1 MKKTKTVLAT
11 LSVATALTTFAPLAA
26 PVLAAEST
34 ATQVTQTQLKD
45 GTQTIGVTYKKTGEE
60 TPSETGRWL
69 GNGNGNTIRVT
80 VTNHQVSQLVI
91 PNVNAA
97 TAGMIKGIKIK
108 DQNDRVL
115 QTGQVQKNADG
126 SVNYV
131 FGAAAYKEGKE
142 IIAFDLVT
150 PMGSMSEE
158 ADMYLATNELPTE
171 PVTPAKPAQPATGA
185 ASSSVTS
192 QATSVSSSS
201 ASQATSSSASSSSQT
216 SNAKPAAQPTNNN
229 NVSGTQT
236 GADKTSQEE
245 TATIAFYKT
254 GTTEKSVAANF
265 FAPNVNA
272 EVDANGKV
280 TKLVLG
286 ISQNASMVKAISLN
300 GVKGTV
306 AVDKNGS
313 GTATFAGSAYK
324 EGKGVINFTID
335 FGQGPYS
342 PSADIVLGA
351 LKAGQAKF
359 TKSNNPAP
367 ALSELPGSTQAPTLP
382 TSSNNGASQVPVAN
396 QTKQAVL
403 PQTGDN
409 SAKTAGLTL
418 AGLGSVVA
426 AGLAFVLGKKRQAD

>member
-11 LSVATALTTFAPLAA
+11 LSVATALTTFAPLAT
-26 PVLAAEST
+26 PVLADGSA

-60 TPSETGRWL
+60 TPSEAGKYL
-69 GNGNGNTIRVT
+69 GNDVAVT

-91 PNVNAA
+91 PNVNAT
-97 TAGMIKGIKIK
+97 TAGMIKTVTVNG
-108 DQNDRVL
+108 

-131 FGAAAYKEGKE
+131 FGAAAYKEGQGT
-142 IIAFDLVT
+142 IAFDLAI
-150 PMGSMSEE
+150 PGISMHEE
-158 ADMYLATNELPTE
+158 ADMFLHTNELPTE
-171 PVTPAKPAQPATGA
+171 PVTPAKPAQPATSA
-185 ASSSVTS
+185 ASSSVT
-192 QATSVSSSS
+192 
-201 ASQATSSSASSSSQT
+201 SQATSSSASSSSQT
-216 SNAKPAAQPTNNN
+216 SNSKPAAQPTDNN

-236 GADKTSQEE
+236 GADKTSREE

-306 AVDKNGS
+306 AVDKDGS

-342 PSADIVLGA
+342 PSADVVLGA

-367 ALSELPGSTQAPTLP
+367 ALSELSGSAQAPTPTLP
-382 TSSNNGASQVPVAN
+382 TSSKNGASQVPVAN

-418 AGLGSVVA
+418 AGLGSVMA

>member
-11 LSVATALTTFAPLAA
+11 LSVATALTTFAPLAT
-26 PVLAAEST
+26 PVLADGSA

-60 TPSETGRWL
+60 TPSEAGKFL
-69 GNGNGNTIRVT
+69 GNDVAVT
-80 VTNHQVSQLVI
+80 VTNRQVSQLVI
-91 PNVNAA
+91 PNVNAT
-97 TAGMIKGIKIK
+97 TAGMIKTVTVNG
-108 DQNDRVL
+108 

-131 FGAAAYKEGKE
+131 FGAAAYKEGQGT
-142 IIAFDLVT
+142 IAFDLAT
-150 PMGSMSEE
+150 PIGSMHEE
-158 ADMYLATNELPTE
+158 ADMFLHTNELPTE
-171 PVTPAKPAQPATGA
+171 PVTPTKPAQPATSA
-185 ASSSVTS
+185 A
-192 QATSVSSSS
+192 SSS

-216 SNAKPAAQPTNNN
+216 SNAKPATQPTNNN

>member
-97 TAGMIKGIKIK
+97 TAGMIKTVTVN
-108 DQNDRVL
+108 DQI
-115 QTGQVQKNADG
+115 GQVQKNADG
-126 SVNYV
+126 SVDYV
-131 FGAAAYKEGKE
+131 FGAAAYKEGQGT
-142 IIAFDLVT
+142 IAFDLVT

-171 PVTPAKPAQPATGA
+171 QVTPAKPAQPATGA

-216 SNAKPAAQPTNNN
+216 SNSKPAAQPTDNN

-306 AVDKNGS
+306 AVDKDGS

-351 LKAGQAKF
+351 LKKGQAKF

-367 ALSELPGSTQAPTLP
+367 ALSELPGSTQAPTPTLP

>member
-11 LSVATALTTFAPLAA
+11 LSVATALTTFAPLAT
-26 PVLAAEST
+26 PVLADGSVAN
-34 ATQVTQTQLKD
+34 QVTQTQLKD

-60 TPSETGRWL
+60 TPSETGKWL
-69 GNGNGNTIRVT
+69 GNNIRVT

-97 TAGMIKGIKIK
+97 TAGMIKTVTVNNQI
-108 DQNDRVL
+108 
-115 QTGQVQKNADG
+115 GQVQKNADG

-131 FGAAAYKEGKE
+131 FGAAAYKEGQGT
-142 IIAFDLVT
+142 ITFNLAV
-150 PMGSMSEE
+150 PGVPPVG
-158 ADMYLATNELPTE
+158 ANMYLATNELPTE

-185 ASSSVTS
+185 A
-192 QATSVSSSS
+192 SSS

-229 NVSGTQT
+229 KVSGTQT

-306 AVDKNGS
+306 AVDKDGS

-342 PSADIVLGA
+342 PSADVVLGA

-367 ALSELPGSTQAPTLP
+367 ALSELSGSTQAPTLP
-382 TSSNNGASQVPVAN
+382 TSSKNGASQVPGAN

>member
-11 LSVATALTTFAPLAA
+11 LSVATALTTFAPLAT
-26 PVLAAEST
+26 PVLADGSA

-45 GTQTIGVTYKKTGEE
+45 GTQTIGVTYKRTKEE

-69 GNGNGNTIRVT
+69 GNGNTIRVT

-97 TAGMIKGIKIK
+97 TAGMIKGITIK
-108 DQNDRVL
+108 DQNGQVL
-115 QTGQVQKNADG
+115 QTGQVQKNDKG
-126 SVNYV
+126 SVDYV
-131 FGAAAYKEGKE
+131 FGAAAYKEGRE
-142 IIAFDLVT
+142 IIAFDLAT
-150 PMGSMSEE
+150 PMGSMHEE
-158 ADMYLATNELPTE
+158 ADMFLHTNELPTE

-192 QATSVSSSS
+192 QATS
-201 ASQATSSSASSSSQT
+201 SSASSSSQT
-216 SNAKPAAQPTNNN
+216 SNSKPAAQPTDNN

-306 AVDKNGS
+306 AVDKDGS

-342 PSADIVLGA
+342 PSADVVLGA

-367 ALSELPGSTQAPTLP
+367 ALSELSGSTQAPTPTLP

>member
-11 LSVATALTTFAPLAA
+11 LSVATALTTFAPLAT
-26 PVLAAEST
+26 PVLADGSA

-45 GTQTIGVTYKKTGEE
+45 GTQTIGVTYKKDDDK
-60 TPSETGRWL
+60 TPSETGSRL
-69 GNGNGNTIRVT
+69 GNNIRVI

-91 PNVNAA
+91 PNVSAA
-97 TAGMIKGIKIK
+97 TAGMIKTVTVNG
-108 DQNDRVL
+108 

-131 FGAAAYKEGKE
+131 FGAAAYKEGQGA
-142 IIAFDLVT
+142 ITFALAFS
-150 PMGSMSEE
+150 GRSMNVG
-158 ADMYLATNELPTE
+158 AHMYLATNELPTE
-171 PVTPAKPAQPATGA
+171 PVTPAKPAQPATGTA
-185 ASSSVTS
+185 
-192 QATSVSSSS
+192 SSS

-306 AVDKNGS
+306 AVDKDGS

-367 ALSELPGSTQAPTLP
+367 ALNELSGSAQAPTPTLP

-409 SAKTAGLTL
+409 SAKMAGLTL

>member
-11 LSVATALTTFAPLAA
+11 LSVATALTTFAPLAT
-26 PVLAAEST
+26 PVLADGSA

-60 TPSETGRWL
+60 TPSEAGKFL
-69 GNGNGNTIRVT
+69 GNDVAVT

-91 PNVNAA
+91 PNVDAT
-97 TAGMIKGIKIK
+97 TAGMIKTVTVNG
-108 DQNDRVL
+108 

-185 ASSSVTS
+185 ASSS
-192 QATSVSSSS
+192 

-216 SNAKPAAQPTNNN
+216 SNSKPAAQPTNNN

-306 AVDKNGS
+306 AVDKDGS

-342 PSADIVLGA
+342 PSADVVLGA

-367 ALSELPGSTQAPTLP
+367 ALSELSGSTQAPTLP
-382 TSSNNGASQVPVAN
+382 TSSKNGASQVPGAN
-396 QTKQAVL
+396 QTKQVVL

-426 AGLAFVLGKKRQAD
+426 AGLAFVLGKKQQAD

>member
-11 LSVATALTTFAPLAA
+11 LSVATALTTFAPLAT
-26 PVLAAEST
+26 PVLADGSVAN
-34 ATQVTQTQLKD
+34 QVTQTQLKD
-45 GTQTIGVTYKKTGEE
+45 GTQTIGVTYKKTDDK

-69 GNGNGNTIRVT
+69 GNNIRVT

-97 TAGMIKGIKIK
+97 TAGMIKTVTVNNQI
-108 DQNDRVL
+108 
-115 QTGQVQKNADG
+115 GQVQKNADG

-131 FGAAAYKEGKE
+131 FGAAAYKEGQGT
-142 IIAFDLVT
+142 ITFNLAVPGVPPVGANMF
-150 PMGSMSEE
+150 
-158 ADMYLATNELPTE
+158 LATNELPTE

-192 QATSVSSSS
+192 QATSASSSS

-216 SNAKPAAQPTNNN
+216 SNSKPAAQPTDNN

-306 AVDKNGS
+306 AVDKNGL

-367 ALSELPGSTQAPTLP
+367 DLSELPGSTQAPTLP
-382 TSSNNGASQVPVAN
+382 TSSKDGASQVPGAN

>member
-11 LSVATALTTFAPLAA
+11 LSVATALTTFAPLAT
-26 PVLAAEST
+26 PVLADGSA

-45 GTQTIGVTYKKTGEE
+45 GTQTIGVTYKKDDDK
-60 TPSETGRWL
+60 TPSETGKWL
-69 GNGNGNTIRVT
+69 GNNIRVT

-97 TAGMIKGIKIK
+97 TAGMIKTVTVNNQI
-108 DQNDRVL
+108 
-115 QTGQVQKNADG
+115 GQVQKNADG

-131 FGAAAYKEGKE
+131 FGAAAYKEGQGT
-142 IIAFDLVT
+142 ITFNLAV
-150 PMGSMSEE
+150 PGVPPVG
-158 ADMYLATNELPTE
+158 ANMYLATNELPTE

-185 ASSSVTS
+185 A
-192 QATSVSSSS
+192 SSS

-229 NVSGTQT
+229 KVSGTQT

-306 AVDKNGS
+306 AVDKDGS

-342 PSADIVLGA
+342 PSADVVLGA

-367 ALSELPGSTQAPTLP
+367 ALSELSGSTQAPTLP
-382 TSSNNGASQVPVAN
+382 TSSKNGASQVPGAN
-396 QTKQAVL
+396 QTKQVVL

>member
-1 MKKTKTVLAT
+1 M
-11 LSVATALTTFAPLAA
+11 
-26 PVLAAEST
+26 
-34 ATQVTQTQLKD
+34 
-45 GTQTIGVTYKKTGEE
+45 
-60 TPSETGRWL
+60 
-69 GNGNGNTIRVT
+69 
-80 VTNHQVSQLVI
+80 
-91 PNVNAA
+91 
-97 TAGMIKGIKIK
+97 
-108 DQNDRVL
+108 
-115 QTGQVQKNADG
+115 
-126 SVNYV
+126 
-131 FGAAAYKEGKE
+131 
-142 IIAFDLVT
+142 
-150 PMGSMSEE
+150 
-158 ADMYLATNELPTE
+158 
-171 PVTPAKPAQPATGA
+171 
-185 ASSSVTS
+185 
-192 QATSVSSSS
+192 
-201 ASQATSSSASSSSQT
+201 
-216 SNAKPAAQPTNNN
+216 
-229 NVSGTQT
+229 
-236 GADKTSQEE
+236 
-245 TATIAFYKT
+245 
-254 GTTEKSVAANF
+254 AANF

-306 AVDKNGS
+306 AVDKDGS

-342 PSADIVLGA
+342 PSADVVLGA

-367 ALSELPGSTQAPTLP
+367 ALSELSGSTQAPTLP
-382 TSSNNGASQVPVAN
+382 TSSKNGASQVPGAN
-396 QTKQAVL
+396 QTKQVVL

>member
-11 LSVATALTTFAPLAA
+11 LSVATALTTFAPLAT
-26 PVLAAEST
+26 PVLADGSA

-45 GTQTIGVTYKKTGEE
+45 GMQTIGVTYKKTGEE
-60 TPSETGRWL
+60 TPSEAGRFL
-69 GNGNGNTIRVT
+69 GNNVAVI

-91 PNVNAA
+91 PNVNA
-97 TAGMIKGIKIK
+97 TNAGMIKTVTVNG
-108 DQNDRVL
+108 

-131 FGAAAYKEGKE
+131 FGAAAYKEGQGT
-142 IIAFDLVT
+142 IAFDLAIS
-150 PMGSMSEE
+150 GISMHEE
-158 ADMYLATNELPTE
+158 ADMYLATNKLPTE
-171 PVTPAKPAQPATGA
+171 PVTPAKPAQPATGVA
-185 ASSSVTS
+185 
-192 QATSVSSSS
+192 SSS
-201 ASQATSSSASSSSQT
+201 ASQATSASSSSSSQT
-216 SNAKPAAQPTNNN
+216 SNAKPAAQPTNN

-342 PSADIVLGA
+342 PSADVVLGA

-367 ALSELPGSTQAPTLP
+367 ALSELPGSTQAPTPTLP
-382 TSSNNGASQVPVAN
+382 TSSNNGASQVPGANPN

-426 AGLAFVLGKKRQAD
+426 AGLDFVLGKKRQAD

>member
-11 LSVATALTTFAPLAA
+11 LSVATALTTFAPLAT
-26 PVLAAEST
+26 PVLADGSA

-60 TPSETGRWL
+60 TPSEAGKFL
-69 GNGNGNTIRVT
+69 GNDVAVT

-91 PNVNAA
+91 PNVNAT
-97 TAGMIKGIKIK
+97 TAGMIKTVTVNG
-108 DQNDRVL
+108 

-131 FGAAAYKEGKE
+131 FGAAAYKEGQGT
-142 IIAFDLVT
+142 IAFDLAT
-150 PMGSMSEE
+150 PIGSMHEE
-158 ADMYLATNELPTE
+158 ADMFLHTNELPTE
-171 PVTPAKPAQPATGA
+171 PVTPTKPAQPATGA
-185 ASSSVTS
+185 A
-192 QATSVSSSS
+192 SSS

-229 NVSGTQT
+229 KVSGTQT

-306 AVDKNGS
+306 AVDKDGS

-342 PSADIVLGA
+342 PSADVVLGA

-367 ALSELPGSTQAPTLP
+367 ALSELSGSTQAPTLP
-382 TSSNNGASQVPVAN
+382 TSSKNGASQVPGAN
-396 QTKQAVL
+396 QTKQVVL

>member
-11 LSVATALTTFAPLAA
+11 LSVATALTTFAPLAT
-26 PVLAAEST
+26 PVLADGSA

-60 TPSETGRWL
+60 TPSEAGKYL
-69 GNGNGNTIRVT
+69 GNDVAVT

-91 PNVNAA
+91 PNVNAT
-97 TAGMIKGIKIK
+97 TAGMIKTVTVNG
-108 DQNDRVL
+108 

-131 FGAAAYKEGKE
+131 FGAAAYKEGQGT
-142 IIAFDLVT
+142 IAFDLAT
-150 PMGSMSEE
+150 PIGSMHEE
-158 ADMYLATNELPTE
+158 ADMFLHTNELPTE
-171 PVTPAKPAQPATGA
+171 PVTPTKPAQPATSA
-185 ASSSVTS
+185 ASSSVT
-192 QATSVSSSS
+192 
-201 ASQATSSSASSSSQT
+201 SQATSSSASSSSQT
-216 SNAKPAAQPTNNN
+216 SNSKPAAQPTDNN

-236 GADKTSQEE
+236 GADKTSREE

-306 AVDKNGS
+306 AVDKDGS

-342 PSADIVLGA
+342 PSADVVLGA

-367 ALSELPGSTQAPTLP
+367 ALSELSGSAQAPTPTLP
-382 TSSNNGASQVPVAN
+382 TSSKNGASQVPVAN

-418 AGLGSVVA
+418 AGLGSVMA

>member
-69 GNGNGNTIRVT
+69 GNNIRVT

-91 PNVNAA
+91 PNVSAQI
-97 TAGMIKGIKIK
+97 AGMIKGIKIK
-108 DQNDRVL
+108 DQNDQVL
-115 QTGQVQKNADG
+115 QNGQVQKNADG

-131 FGAAAYKEGKE
+131 FGAAAYKEGQGT
-142 IIAFDLVT
+142 IAFDLAI
-150 PMGSMSEE
+150 GSMHEE
-158 ADMYLATNELPTE
+158 ADMFLHTNELPTE
-171 PVTPAKPAQPATGA
+171 PVTPTKPAQPATGA
-185 ASSSVTS
+185 A
-192 QATSVSSSS
+192 SSS

-351 LKAGQAKF
+351 LKKGQAKF

-396 QTKQAVL
+396 QAKQAVL

>member
-11 LSVATALTTFAPLAA
+11 LSVATALTTFAPLAT
-26 PVLAAEST
+26 PVLADGSA

-60 TPSETGRWL
+60 TPSEAGKFL
-69 GNGNGNTIRVT
+69 GNDVAVT
-80 VTNHQVSQLVI
+80 VTNRQVSQLVI
-91 PNVNAA
+91 PNVNAT
-97 TAGMIKGIKIK
+97 TAGMIKTVTVNG
-108 DQNDRVL
+108 

-131 FGAAAYKEGKE
+131 FGAAAYKEGQGT
-142 IIAFDLVT
+142 IAFNLAVSGV
-150 PMGSMSEE
+150 PSVE

-185 ASSSVTS
+185 ASSS
-192 QATSVSSSS
+192 

-216 SNAKPAAQPTNNN
+216 SDSKPAAQPTDNN

-306 AVDKNGS
+306 AVDKDGS

-367 ALSELPGSTQAPTLP
+367 ALNELPGSTQAPTPTLP
-382 TSSNNGASQVPVAN
+382 ASSNNGASQVPVAN

-418 AGLGSVVA
+418 AGLGSVMA

>member
-11 LSVATALTTFAPLAA
+11 LSVATALTTFAPLAT
-26 PVLAAEST
+26 PVLADGSA

-45 GTQTIGVTYKKTGEE
+45 GTQTIGVTYKKVDDK
-60 TPSETGRWL
+60 TPSETGSQL
-69 GNGNGNTIRVT
+69 GNHIRVI

-91 PNVNAA
+91 PNVNAV
-97 TAGMIKGIKIK
+97 TAGMIKTVTVNG
-108 DQNDRVL
+108 

-131 FGAAAYKEGKE
+131 FGAAAYKEGQGT
-142 IIAFDLVT
+142 ITFALAIS
-150 PMGSMSEE
+150 GRSMNVG
-158 ADMYLATNELPTE
+158 AHMYLATNELPTE

-185 ASSSVTS
+185 ASSS
-192 QATSVSSSS
+192 

-216 SNAKPAAQPTNNN
+216 SNAKPAAQPTDNN
-229 NVSGTQT
+229 NVKT

-306 AVDKNGS
+306 AVDKDGS

-367 ALSELPGSTQAPTLP
+367 ALSELSGSTQAPTPTPTLP

>member
-69 GNGNGNTIRVT
+69 GNNIRVT

-91 PNVNAA
+91 PNVSAQI
-97 TAGMIKGIKIK
+97 AGMIKGIKIK
-108 DQNDRVL
+108 DQNDQVL
-115 QTGQVQKNADG
+115 QNGQVQKNADG

-131 FGAAAYKEGKE
+131 FGAAAYKEGQEK
-142 IIAFDLVT
+142 IAFDLAT
-150 PMGSMSEE
+150 PIGSMHEE
-158 ADMYLATNELPTE
+158 ADMFLHTNELPTE
-171 PVTPAKPAQPATGA
+171 PVTPTKPAQPATGA
-185 ASSSVTS
+185 A
-192 QATSVSSSS
+192 SSS

-216 SNAKPAAQPTNNN
+216 SNAKPAAQPTNSN

-351 LKAGQAKF
+351 LKKGQAKF

-396 QTKQAVL
+396 QAKQAVL

>member
-11 LSVATALTTFAPLAA
+11 LSMATALTTFAPLAT
-26 PVLAAEST
+26 PVLADGSA

-45 GTQTIGVTYKKTGEE
+45 GMQTIGVTYKKSGAE
-60 TPSETGRWL
+60 TPSETGQFL
-69 GNGNGNTIRVT
+69 GNNIAVT

-91 PNVNAA
+91 PNVSAQI
-97 TAGMIKGIKIK
+97 AGMIKSVKI
-108 DQNDRVL
+108 ND

-142 IIAFDLVT
+142 IIAFDLAT
-150 PMGSMSEE
+150 PMGSMHEE
-158 ADMYLATNELPTE
+158 ADMFLHTNELPTE
-171 PVTPAKPAQPATGA
+171 PVTPAVT
-185 ASSSVTS
+185 SSSFSSAS

-201 ASQATSSSASSSSQT
+201 QAPAASSSSVSQGL
-216 SNAKPAAQPTNNN
+216 KPAAQPTNNN
-229 NVSGTQT
+229 DEKA
-236 GADKTSQEE
+236 GANKTSQEE

-367 ALSELPGSTQAPTLP
+367 DLSELPGSTQAPTLP
-382 TSSNNGASQVPVAN
+382 TSSKDGASQVPVAN

>member
-11 LSVATALTTFAPLAA
+11 LSVATALTTFAPLAT
-26 PVLAAEST
+26 PVLADGSA

-60 TPSETGRWL
+60 TPSEAGKFL
-69 GNGNGNTIRVT
+69 GNDVAVT
-80 VTNHQVSQLVI
+80 VTNRQVSQLVI
-91 PNVNAA
+91 PNVNAT
-97 TAGMIKGIKIK
+97 TAGMIKTVTVNG
-108 DQNDRVL
+108 

-131 FGAAAYKEGKE
+131 FGAAAYKEGQGT
-142 IIAFDLVT
+142 IAFDLAT
-150 PMGSMSEE
+150 PIGSMHEE
-158 ADMYLATNELPTE
+158 ADMFLHTNELPTE
-171 PVTPAKPAQPATGA
+171 PVTPTKPAQPATGA
-185 ASSSVTS
+185 A
-192 QATSVSSSS
+192 SSS

-272 EVDANGKV
+272 EVDSNGKV

-306 AVDKNGS
+306 AVDKDGS

-335 FGQGPYS
+335 FGQGSYS
-342 PSADIVLGA
+342 PSADVVLGA

-367 ALSELPGSTQAPTLP
+367 ALSELSGSTQAPTLP

>member
-60 TPSETGRWL
+60 TPSEAGKFL
-69 GNGNGNTIRVT
+69 GNDVAVT
-80 VTNHQVSQLVI
+80 VTNRQVSQLVI
-91 PNVNAA
+91 PNVNAT
-97 TAGMIKGIKIK
+97 TAGMIKTVTVNG
-108 DQNDRVL
+108 

-131 FGAAAYKEGKE
+131 FGAAAYKEGQGT
-142 IIAFDLVT
+142 IAFDLAT
-150 PMGSMSEE
+150 PIGSMHEE
-158 ADMYLATNELPTE
+158 ADMFLHTNELPTE
-171 PVTPAKPAQPATGA
+171 PVTPTKPAQPAT
-185 ASSSVTS
+185 S
-192 QATSVSSSS
+192 ATSSS

-306 AVDKNGS
+306 AVDKDGS

-342 PSADIVLGA
+342 PSADVVLGA

>member
-11 LSVATALTTFAPLAA
+11 LSVATALTTFAPLAT
-26 PVLAAEST
+26 PVLADGSA

-45 GTQTIGVTYKKTGEE
+45 GMQTIGVTYKKSGAE
-60 TPSETGRWL
+60 TPSETGQFL
-69 GNGNGNTIRVT
+69 GNNIAVT

-91 PNVNAA
+91 PNVSAQI
-97 TAGMIKGIKIK
+97 AGMIKGITIK
-108 DQNDRVL
+108 DQNGQVL
-115 QTGQVQKNADG
+115 QTGQVQKNDKG
-126 SVNYV
+126 LVNYV

-142 IIAFDLVT
+142 IIAFDLAT
-150 PMGSMSEE
+150 PMGSMHEE
-158 ADMYLATNELPTE
+158 ADMFLHTNELPTE
-171 PVTPAKPAQPATGA
+171 PVTPA
-185 ASSSVTS
+185 VTS
-192 QATSVSSSS
+192 SSSSS

-216 SNAKPAAQPTNNN
+216 SNSKPATQPTDNN

-342 PSADIVLGA
+342 PSADVVLGA

-367 ALSELPGSTQAPTLP
+367 TLSELPGSTQAPTPTLP

-418 AGLGSVVA
+418 AGLCSVVA

>member
-11 LSVATALTTFAPLAA
+11 LSVATALTTFAPLAT
-26 PVLAAEST
+26 PVLADGSA

-45 GTQTIGVTYKKTGEE
+45 GTQTIGVTYKKDDDK
-60 TPSETGRWL
+60 TPSETGIWL
-69 GNGNGNTIRVT
+69 GNNIRVI

-91 PNVNAA
+91 PNVSAA
-97 TAGMIKGIKIK
+97 TAGMIKTVTVNG
-108 DQNDRVL
+108 
-115 QTGQVQKNADG
+115 QTGQVQKNTDG

-131 FGAAAYKEGKE
+131 FGAAAYKEGQGT
-142 IIAFDLVT
+142 IAFN
-150 PMGSMSEE
+150 
-158 ADMYLATNELPTE
+158 LAVQGVPSVGAHMFLHTNELPTE

-185 ASSSVTS
+185 A
-192 QATSVSSSS
+192 SSS

-229 NVSGTQT
+229 KVSGTQT

-306 AVDKNGS
+306 AVDKDGS

-342 PSADIVLGA
+342 PSADVVLGA

-367 ALSELPGSTQAPTLP
+367 ALSELSGSTQAPTLP
-382 TSSNNGASQVPVAN
+382 TSSKNGASQVPGAN
-396 QTKQAVL
+396 QTKQVVL

>member
-11 LSVATALTTFAPLAA
+11 LSVATALTTFAPLAT

-60 TPSETGRWL
+60 TPSEAGKFL
-69 GNGNGNTIRVT
+69 GNDVAVT
-80 VTNHQVSQLVI
+80 VTNRQVSQLVI
-91 PNVNAA
+91 PNVNAT
-97 TAGMIKGIKIK
+97 TAGMIKTVTVNG
-108 DQNDRVL
+108 

-131 FGAAAYKEGKE
+131 FGAAAYKEGQGT
-142 IIAFDLVT
+142 IAFDLAT
-150 PMGSMSEE
+150 PIGSMHEE
-158 ADMYLATNELPTE
+158 ADMFLHTNELPTE
-171 PVTPAKPAQPATGA
+171 PVTPTKPAQPATSA
-185 ASSSVTS
+185 A
-192 QATSVSSSS
+192 SSS

-306 AVDKNGS
+306 AVDKDGS

-342 PSADIVLGA
+342 PSADVVLGA

-367 ALSELPGSTQAPTLP
+367 ALSEVQQKS
-382 TSSNNGASQVPVAN
+382 
-396 QTKQAVL
+396 
-403 PQTGDN
+403 
-409 SAKTAGLTL
+409 
-418 AGLGSVVA
+418 
-426 AGLAFVLGKKRQAD
+426 

>member
-1 MKKTKTVLAT
+1 M
-11 LSVATALTTFAPLAA
+11 
-26 PVLAAEST
+26 
-34 ATQVTQTQLKD
+34 
-45 GTQTIGVTYKKTGEE
+45 
-60 TPSETGRWL
+60 
-69 GNGNGNTIRVT
+69 
-80 VTNHQVSQLVI
+80 
-91 PNVNAA
+91 
-97 TAGMIKGIKIK
+97 
-108 DQNDRVL
+108 
-115 QTGQVQKNADG
+115 
-126 SVNYV
+126 
-131 FGAAAYKEGKE
+131 
-142 IIAFDLVT
+142 
-150 PMGSMSEE
+150 
-158 ADMYLATNELPTE
+158 
-171 PVTPAKPAQPATGA
+171 
-185 ASSSVTS
+185 
-192 QATSVSSSS
+192 
-201 ASQATSSSASSSSQT
+201 
-216 SNAKPAAQPTNNN
+216 
-229 NVSGTQT
+229 
-236 GADKTSQEE
+236 
-245 TATIAFYKT
+245 
-254 GTTEKSVAANF
+254 AANF

-306 AVDKNGS
+306 AVDKDGS

-351 LKAGQAKF
+351 LKKGQAKF

-367 ALSELPGSTQAPTLP
+367 ALSELPGSTQAPTPTPTLP

-409 SAKTAGLTL
+409 SAKTDGLTL

>member
-11 LSVATALTTFAPLAA
+11 LSVATALTTFAPLAT
-26 PVLAAEST
+26 PVLADGSA

-45 GTQTIGVTYKKTGEE
+45 GTQTIGVTYKKDDDK
-60 TPSETGRWL
+60 TPSETGIWL
-69 GNGNGNTIRVT
+69 GNNIRVI

-91 PNVNAA
+91 PNVSAA
-97 TAGMIKGIKIK
+97 TAGMIKTVTVNG
-108 DQNDRVL
+108 
-115 QTGQVQKNADG
+115 QTGQVQKNTDG

-131 FGAAAYKEGKE
+131 FGAAAYKEGQGT
-142 IIAFDLVT
+142 IAFNLAV
-150 PMGSMSEE
+150 PGVPSVG
-158 ADMYLATNELPTE
+158 AHMYLATNELPTE

-192 QATSVSSSS
+192 QATSSSV
-201 ASQATSSSASSSSQT
+201 SSSSQT
-216 SNAKPAAQPTNNN
+216 SNSKPAAQPTDNN

-306 AVDKNGS
+306 AVDKDGS

-367 ALSELPGSTQAPTLP
+367 ALSELSGSTQAPTPTLP
-382 TSSNNGASQVPVAN
+382 TSSNNGVSQVPVAN

>member
-11 LSVATALTTFAPLAA
+11 LSVATALTTFAPLAT
-26 PVLAAEST
+26 PVLADGSA

-45 GTQTIGVTYKKTGEE
+45 GIQTIGVTYKKTGGE
-60 TPSETGRWL
+60 TPSDVGSWL
-69 GNGNGNTIRVT
+69 RNGNTIRVT

-97 TAGMIKGIKIK
+97 TAGMIKTVTVNG
-108 DQNDRVL
+108 
-115 QTGQVQKNADG
+115 QTGQVQKNDKG
-126 SVNYV
+126 SVDYI

-142 IIAFDLVT
+142 IIAFDLAT
-150 PMGSMSEE
+150 PMGSMHEE
-158 ADMYLATNELPTE
+158 ADMYLHTNELPTE
-171 PVTPAKPAQPATGA
+171 PVTPAETAQPATGA
-185 ASSSVTS
+185 TSSSVT
-192 QATSVSSSS
+192 
-201 ASQATSSSASSSSQT
+201 SQATSSSASSSSQT
-216 SNAKPAAQPTNNN
+216 SNSKLAAQPTDNN

-306 AVDKNGS
+306 AVDKDGS
-313 GTATFAGSAYK
+313 GTATFAGAAYK

-342 PSADIVLGA
+342 PSADVVLGA

-367 ALSELPGSTQAPTLP
+367 ALSELSGSTQAPTPTPTLP

>member
-11 LSVATALTTFAPLAA
+11 LSVATALTTFAPLAT
-26 PVLAAEST
+26 PVLADGSA

-60 TPSETGRWL
+60 TPSEAGKFL
-69 GNGNGNTIRVT
+69 GSDVAVT
-80 VTNHQVSQLVI
+80 VTNRQVSQLVI
-91 PNVNAA
+91 PNVNAT
-97 TAGMIKGIKIK
+97 TAGMIKTVTVNG
-108 DQNDRVL
+108 

-131 FGAAAYKEGKE
+131 FGAAAYKEGQGT
-142 IIAFDLVT
+142 IAFDLAT
-150 PMGSMSEE
+150 PIGSMHEE
-158 ADMYLATNELPTE
+158 ADMFLHTNELPTE
-171 PVTPAKPAQPATGA
+171 PVTPTKPAQP
-185 ASSSVTS
+185 
-192 QATSVSSSS
+192 ATSVSSSS

-306 AVDKNGS
+306 AVDKDGS

-342 PSADIVLGA
+342 PSADVVLGA

-367 ALSELPGSTQAPTLP
+367 ALSELSGSTQAPTLP
-382 TSSNNGASQVPVAN
+382 TSSKNGASQVPVAN
-396 QTKQAVL
+396 QTKQVVL

>member
-11 LSVATALTTFAPLAA
+11 LSVATALTTFAPLAT
-26 PVLAAEST
+26 PVLADGSA

-60 TPSETGRWL
+60 TPSEAGKFL
-69 GNGNGNTIRVT
+69 GNDVAVT
-80 VTNHQVSQLVI
+80 VTNRQVSQLVI
-91 PNVNAA
+91 PNVNAT
-97 TAGMIKGIKIK
+97 TAGMIKTVTVNG
-108 DQNDRVL
+108 

-131 FGAAAYKEGKE
+131 FGAAAYKEGQGT
-142 IIAFDLVT
+142 IAFDLAT
-150 PMGSMSEE
+150 PIGSMHEE
-158 ADMYLATNELPTE
+158 ADMFLHTNELPTE
-171 PVTPAKPAQPATGA
+171 PVTPTKPAQPATSA
-185 ASSSVTS
+185 A
-192 QATSVSSSS
+192 SSS

-306 AVDKNGS
+306 AVDKDGS

-351 LKAGQAKF
+351 LKKGQAKF

-367 ALSELPGSTQAPTLP
+367 ALSELPGSTQAPTPTPTLP

>member
-26 PVLAAEST
+26 PVLADGSA

-97 TAGMIKGIKIK
+97 TAGMIKTVTVN
-108 DQNDRVL
+108 DQI
-115 QTGQVQKNADG
+115 GQVQKNADG
-126 SVNYV
+126 SVDYV
-131 FGAAAYKEGKE
+131 FGAAAYKEGQGT
-142 IIAFDLVT
+142 IAFDLVT

-216 SNAKPAAQPTNNN
+216 SNSKPAAQPTNNN

-306 AVDKNGS
+306 AVDKDGS

-351 LKAGQAKF
+351 LKKGQAKF

-367 ALSELPGSTQAPTLP
+367 ALSELPGSTQAPTPTLP

>member
-60 TPSETGRWL
+60 TPSEAGKFL
-69 GNGNGNTIRVT
+69 GNDVAVT
-80 VTNHQVSQLVI
+80 VTNRQVSQLVI
-91 PNVNAA
+91 PNVNAT
-97 TAGMIKGIKIK
+97 TAGMIKTVTVNG
-108 DQNDRVL
+108 

-131 FGAAAYKEGKE
+131 FGAAAYKEGQGT
-142 IIAFDLVT
+142 IAFDLAT
-150 PMGSMSEE
+150 PIGSMHEE
-158 ADMYLATNELPTE
+158 ADMFLHTNELPTE
-171 PVTPAKPAQPATGA
+171 PVTPTKPVQPATSA
-185 ASSSVTS
+185 A
-192 QATSVSSSS
+192 SSS

-306 AVDKNGS
+306 AVDKDGS

-342 PSADIVLGA
+342 PSADVVLGA

>member
-11 LSVATALTTFAPLAA
+11 LSVATALTTFAPLAT

-69 GNGNGNTIRVT
+69 GNNIRVT

-91 PNVNAA
+91 PNVSAQI
-97 TAGMIKGIKIK
+97 AGMIKGIAIK
-108 DQNDRVL
+108 DQNDQVL
-115 QTGQVQKNADG
+115 QTGQVQKNANG

-142 IIAFDLVT
+142 TIAFALAT
-150 PMGSMSEE
+150 PIGSMNEK

-171 PVTPAKPAQPATGA
+171 PVTPVKPVQPATSA
-185 ASSSVTS
+185 SSSSVTS
-192 QATSVSSSS
+192 QATSVSSPSQAS
-201 ASQATSSSASSSSQT
+201 SQATAASSSSVSQG
-216 SNAKPAAQPTNNN
+216 SKPAAQPTNNN
-229 NVSGTQT
+229 DEKP

-306 AVDKNGS
+306 AVDKDGS

-351 LKAGQAKF
+351 LKKGQAKF

-367 ALSELPGSTQAPTLP
+367 ALSELPGSTQAPTLPISSNNP

-418 AGLGSVVA
+418 AGLGSVVV

>member
-69 GNGNGNTIRVT
+69 GNNIRVT

-91 PNVNAA
+91 PNVSAQI
-97 TAGMIKGIKIK
+97 AGMIKGIKIK
-108 DQNDRVL
+108 DQNDQVL
-115 QTGQVQKNADG
+115 QNGQVQKNADG

-131 FGAAAYKEGKE
+131 FGAAAYKEGQEK
-142 IIAFDLVT
+142 IAFDLAT
-150 PMGSMSEE
+150 PIGSMHEE
-158 ADMYLATNELPTE
+158 ADMFLHTNELPTE
-171 PVTPAKPAQPATGA
+171 PVTPTKPAQPATSA
-185 ASSSVTS
+185 ASSSVT
-192 QATSVSSSS
+192 
-201 ASQATSSSASSSSQT
+201 SQATSSSASSSSQT
-216 SNAKPAAQPTNNN
+216 SNAKPAAQPNNNN

-254 GTTEKSVAANF
+254 GTTEKSVAASF

-272 EVDANGKV
+272 EVDTNGKV

-306 AVDKNGS
+306 AVDKDGS
-313 GTATFAGSAYK
+313 GTATFAGAAYK

-396 QTKQAVL
+396 QAKQAVL

>member
-11 LSVATALTTFAPLAA
+11 LSVATALTTFAPLAT

-34 ATQVTQTQLKD
+34 ATQVMQTQLKD
-45 GTQTIGVTYKKTGEE
+45 GTQTIGVTYKKTNKEL
-60 TPSETGRWL
+60 PSETGKFL
-69 GNGNGNTIRVT
+69 GNNISVT

-91 PNVNAA
+91 PNVSAQI
-97 TAGMIKGIKIK
+97 AGMIKGITIE
-108 DQNDRVL
+108 DQNGQVL
-115 QTGQVQKNADG
+115 QTGQVQKNANG

-142 IIAFDLVT
+142 TIAFALAT
-150 PMGSMSEE
+150 PIGSMNEK

-171 PVTPAKPAQPATGA
+171 PVTPVKPAQPATSA
-185 ASSSVTS
+185 SSSSVTS
-192 QATSVSSSS
+192 QATSVSSPSQAS
-201 ASQATSSSASSSSQT
+201 SQATAASSSSVSQG
-216 SNAKPAAQPTNNN
+216 SKPAAQPTNNN
-229 NVSGTQT
+229 DEKP

-306 AVDKNGS
+306 AVDKDGS
-313 GTATFAGSAYK
+313 GTATFAGAAYK

-342 PSADIVLGA
+342 PSADVVLGA
-351 LKAGQAKF
+351 LKKGQAKF

-367 ALSELPGSTQAPTLP
+367 ALSELPGSTQAPTLPTSSNSP

-409 SAKTAGLTL
+409 SAKTAGLIL

>member
-69 GNGNGNTIRVT
+69 GNGNGNGNTIRVT

-97 TAGMIKGIKIK
+97 TAGMIKTVTVN
-108 DQNDRVL
+108 DQIGR
-115 QTGQVQKNADG
+115 VQKNADG
-126 SVNYV
+126 SVDYV
-131 FGAAAYKEGKE
+131 FGAAAYKEGQGT
-142 IIAFDLVT
+142 IAFDLAT
-150 PMGSMSEE
+150 PIGSMHEE
-158 ADMYLATNELPTE
+158 ADMFLHTNELPTE
-171 PVTPAKPAQPATGA
+171 PVTPTKPAQPATGA
-185 ASSSVTS
+185 A
-192 QATSVSSSS
+192 SSS

-216 SNAKPAAQPTNNN
+216 SNAKPAAQPTNN

-272 EVDANGKV
+272 EVDTNGRV

-342 PSADIVLGA
+342 PSADVVLGA
-351 LKAGQAKF
+351 LKKGQAKF

-418 AGLGSVVA
+418 AGLGSVVV

>member
-11 LSVATALTTFAPLAA
+11 LSVATALTTFAPLAT
-26 PVLAAEST
+26 PVLADGSA

-60 TPSETGRWL
+60 TPSEAGKFL
-69 GNGNGNTIRVT
+69 GNDVAVT
-80 VTNHQVSQLVI
+80 VTNRQVSQLVI
-91 PNVNAA
+91 PNVNAT
-97 TAGMIKGIKIK
+97 TAGMIKTVTVNG
-108 DQNDRVL
+108 
-115 QTGQVQKNADG
+115 QTGQIQKNADG

-131 FGAAAYKEGKE
+131 FGAAAYKEGQGT
-142 IIAFDLVT
+142 IAFDLAT
-150 PMGSMSEE
+150 PMGSMHEE
-158 ADMYLATNELPTE
+158 ADMFLHTNELPTE

-185 ASSSVTS
+185 ASSS
-192 QATSVSSSS
+192 

-216 SNAKPAAQPTNNN
+216 SNSKPAAQPTDNN

-306 AVDKNGS
+306 AVDKDGS

-342 PSADIVLGA
+342 PSADVVLGA

-367 ALSELPGSTQAPTLP
+367 ALSELSGSTQAPTPTLP

>member
-11 LSVATALTTFAPLAA
+11 LSVATALTTFAPLAT
-26 PVLAAEST
+26 PVLADGSA

-45 GTQTIGVTYKKTGEE
+45 GTQTIGVTYKKTNVE
-60 TPSETGRWL
+60 TPSEAGRFL
-69 GNGNGNTIRVT
+69 GSDIAVT

-91 PNVNAA
+91 PNVSGQV
-97 TAGMIKGIKIK
+97 AGMIKSVTING
-108 DQNDRVL
+108 
-115 QTGQVQKNADG
+115 QTGQVQKNTDG

-142 IIAFDLVT
+142 IIAFDLAT

-158 ADMYLATNELPTE
+158 ADMYLATLPTE
-171 PVTPAKPAQPATGA
+171 PVTPAEPAQPATGA
-185 ASSSVTS
+185 ASSS
-192 QATSVSSSS
+192 
-201 ASQATSSSASSSSQT
+201 ASQATSASSSSSSQT
-216 SNAKPAAQPTNNN
+216 SNSKPAAQPTDNN

-306 AVDKNGS
+306 AVDKNGL

-367 ALSELPGSTQAPTLP
+367 SLSELPGSTQAPTPTLP

>member
-1 MKKTKTVLAT
+1 M
-11 LSVATALTTFAPLAA
+11 
-26 PVLAAEST
+26 
-34 ATQVTQTQLKD
+34 
-45 GTQTIGVTYKKTGEE
+45 
-60 TPSETGRWL
+60 
-69 GNGNGNTIRVT
+69 
-80 VTNHQVSQLVI
+80 H
-91 PNVNAA
+91 
-97 TAGMIKGIKIK
+97 
-108 DQNDRVL
+108 
-115 QTGQVQKNADG
+115 
-126 SVNYV
+126 
-131 FGAAAYKEGKE
+131 
-142 IIAFDLVT
+142 
-150 PMGSMSEE
+150 EE
-158 ADMYLATNELPTE
+158 ADMFLHTNELPTE

-185 ASSSVTS
+185 A
-192 QATSVSSSS
+192 SSS

-306 AVDKNGS
+306 AVDKDGS

-342 PSADIVLGA
+342 PSADVVLGA

-367 ALSELPGSTQAPTLP
+367 ALSELSGSTQAPTPTLP

>member
-11 LSVATALTTFAPLAA
+11 LSVATALTTFAPLAT
-26 PVLAAEST
+26 PVLADGSVAN
-34 ATQVTQTQLKD
+34 QVTQTKLKD

-60 TPSETGRWL
+60 TPSETGKWL
-69 GNGNGNTIRVT
+69 GNNIRVT

-91 PNVNAA
+91 PNVNAT
-97 TAGMIKGIKIK
+97 TAGMIKTVTVNG
-108 DQNDRVL
+108 
-115 QTGQVQKNADG
+115 QTGQVQKNTDG

-131 FGAAAYKEGKE
+131 FGAAAYKEGQGT
-142 IIAFDLVT
+142 IAFNLAVQGV
-150 PMGSMSEE
+150 PSVG
-158 ADMYLATNELPTE
+158 AHMYLATNELPTE

-192 QATSVSSSS
+192 QATSSSV
-201 ASQATSSSASSSSQT
+201 SSSSQT

-229 NVSGTQT
+229 KVSGTQT

-306 AVDKNGS
+306 AVDKDGS

-367 ALSELPGSTQAPTLP
+367 ALSELSGSTQAPTLP
-382 TSSNNGASQVPVAN
+382 TSSKNGASQVPGAN
-396 QTKQAVL
+396 QTKQVVL

>member
-69 GNGNGNTIRVT
+69 GNNIRVT

-91 PNVNAA
+91 PNVSAKI
-97 TAGMIKGIKIK
+97 AGMIKGIKIK
-108 DQNDRVL
+108 DQNDQVL
-115 QTGQVQKNADG
+115 QNGQVQKNADG

-131 FGAAAYKEGKE
+131 FGAAAYKEGQEK
-142 IIAFDLVT
+142 IAFDLAT
-150 PMGSMSEE
+150 PIGSMHEE
-158 ADMYLATNELPTE
+158 ADMFLHTNELPTE
-171 PVTPAKPAQPATGA
+171 PVTPTKPAQPATSA
-185 ASSSVTS
+185 ASSSVT
-192 QATSVSSSS
+192 
-201 ASQATSSSASSSSQT
+201 SQATSSSASSSSQT
-216 SNAKPAAQPTNNN
+216 SNAKPAAQPTDNN

-342 PSADIVLGA
+342 PSADVVLGA

-367 ALSELPGSTQAPTLP
+367 
-382 TSSNNGASQVPVAN
+382 
-396 QTKQAVL
+396 
-403 PQTGDN
+403 
-409 SAKTAGLTL
+409 
-418 AGLGSVVA
+418 
-426 AGLAFVLGKKRQAD
+426 

>member
-11 LSVATALTTFAPLAA
+11 LSVATALTTFAPLAT
-26 PVLAAEST
+26 PVLADGSV

-45 GTQTIGVTYKKTGEE
+45 GTQTIGVTYKKTNVE
-60 TPSETGRWL
+60 TPSEAGRFL
-69 GNGNGNTIRVT
+69 GSDIAVT

-91 PNVNAA
+91 PNVDAT
-97 TAGMIKGIKIK
+97 TAGMIKTVKV
-108 DQNDRVL
+108 ND

-158 ADMYLATNELPTE
+158 ADMYLATNKLPTE
-171 PVTPAKPAQPATGA
+171 PVTPAKPAQPATGVA
-185 ASSSVTS
+185 
-192 QATSVSSSS
+192 SSS
-201 ASQATSSSASSSSQT
+201 ASQATSASSSSSSQT
-216 SNAKPAAQPTNNN
+216 SNAKPATQPTNN

-306 AVDKNGS
+306 AVDKNGL

-342 PSADIVLGA
+342 PSADVVLGA

-382 TSSNNGASQVPVAN
+382 TSSKDGASQVPVAN